1 MTAPCLAADIRR
13 LPVFRLLLSTLFV
26 AAACGPQARAD
37 EGNRLIDYA
46 GFARQVAEVA
56 DLRESRR
63 VSEEEFLELAGD
75 PATVILDARS
85 AEKYRLLHVRGARNL
100 SLPDMTEA
108 ELAAVIPDKRS
119 RVLIYCNNNFENEV
133 RAFPEKSFRASL
145 NVHTFN
151 VLHAY
156 GYTNVHELKPLL
168 DVTTT
173 RIPFAGELADRT
185 HAAGPHSILQ
195 TITASP

>member
-1 MTAPCLAADIRR
+1 MTVPCLAADARH
-13 LPVFRLLLSTLFV
+13 LPVFRLLLTSLLV
-26 AAACGPQARAD
+26 AAAGGRQVRAD

-46 GFARQVAEVA
+46 GFTRQVAEVGA
-56 DLRESRR
+56 LRESRR
-63 VSEEEFLELAGD
+63 VSEDEFLELARD

-108 ELAAVIPDKRS
+108 ELAAIIPDKRT

-133 RAFPEKSFRASL
+133 RAFPAKSMRASL

-156 GYTNVHELKPLL
+156 GYENVHELKPLL
-168 DVTTT
+168 DVSTT

-185 HAAGPHSILQ
+185 CAAPRSILQ
-195 TITASP
+195 TSTASP